1 MKHLVTMAEQKGCH
15 GGETKMVPR
24 QHSGPGNSWRYRCKR
39 RRADVRNMLEMVGCS
54 RLPGSHGI
62 VAWKTS
68 ETSDTV
74 QTYGTS
80 HTCKGISSRSSRVIP
95 SKRAFRADRVR
106 RGK

>member
-54 RLPGSHGI
+54 RLPGSHGL

-68 ETSDTV
+68 DNSNTV
-74 QTYGTS
+74 QTVHLIHARAS
-80 HTCKGISSRSSRVIP
+80 HRGRLGLYLRSVQTGRFSIGA
-95 SKRAFRADRVR
+95 K
-106 RGK
+106 